1 MDNNE
6 IERLI
11 KLIVHARKYSLFFKI
26 QNGAD
31 VSDVITSIL
40 ATTTECNAN
49 AFDYLQRLQRNQ
61 LAVRAAP
68 EKWLPW
74 NYPVVK

>member
-1 MDNNE
+1 V
-6 IERLI
+6 R
-11 KLIVHARKYSLFFKI
+11 ARKNSLFFKT

-40 ATTTECNAN
+40 ATTTECDAN
-49 AFDYLQRLQRNQ
+49 AFDYLQCLQ

-74 NYPVVK
+74 NYPVGK

>member
-1 MDNNE
+1 
-6 IERLI
+6 LI
-11 KLIVHARKYSLFFKI
+11 KLIVRSRKNSLFFKT

-31 VSDVITSIL
+31 VSDVITSML
-40 ATTTECNAN
+40 ATSAECNAN
-49 AFDYLQRLQRNQ
+49 PFDYLQCLQRNQ

-74 NYPVVK
+74 NYPVGR

>member
-11 KLIVHARKYSLFFKI
+11 KLIVRAGKNSLFLKT

-31 VSDVITSIL
+31 VSDIITSIL
-40 ATTTECNAN
+40 AACTECDVN
-49 AFDYLQRLQRNQ
+49 AFDYLQNLQRNQ
-61 LAVRAAP
+61 LAVRAVP

-74 NYPVVK
+74 NYPVG